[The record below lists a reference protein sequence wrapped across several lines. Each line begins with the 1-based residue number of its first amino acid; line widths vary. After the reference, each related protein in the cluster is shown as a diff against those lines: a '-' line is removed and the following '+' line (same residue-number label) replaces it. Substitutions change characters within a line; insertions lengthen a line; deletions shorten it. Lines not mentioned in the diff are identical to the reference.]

1 MKYIM
6 LAGYSEQPHKVELV
20 ELSLDFPNDIAAI
33 IEAPMFG
40 ARYDYWLLTDTQ
52 NNTLAHYMPQWGDTA
67 VVNIL

>member
-6 LAGYSEQPHKVELV
+6 LAGYDEQPHTV

-67 VVNIL
+67 IVNIL